1 MAYYMAKRRAIFK
14 PLMVLALIA
23 ALMGLG
29 GARAMAQPGTIVA
42 LGDSL
47 TAGFGLPAEAA
58 FPAQLEVYL
67 KARGHDWR
75 VVNAGASG
83 DTSAGGLA
91 RLDWVLGDEPDI
103 VIVELGAN
111 DGLRGLPVEAMEANL
126 DAILTRLKAAGVT
139 TVLSGM
145 RAPPNMGPDYAEAFA
160 AIYPRLAA
168 KHGATLDPFF
178 LEGVAAEPALN
189 QPDGI
194 HPTEAGIAR
203 IVVRLGPLIEQVIAT
218 HQAKKAGG

>member
-1 MAYYMAKRRAIFK
+1 MAQYMAKRRAIFK